1 MKYAIWIALVAAAG
15 LAVYFFVYRKTD
27 ETKTTEKKPVTLKG
41 KTILSSADLV
51 KKIQGLTMLE
61 ETTTPALNTGAGNVL
76 NVTPTIIPINQIQ
89 FPLS

>member
-51 KKIQGLTMLE
+51 KKIKDLTMLE
-61 ETTTPALNTGAGNVL
+61 EPVNTSSSINNGLL

-89 FPLS
+89 F